1 MIKKILGV
9 SIFVVLGIVLLVN
22 ILDRNQDSK
31 ETQGPNLV
39 DVSGD
44 STVEGVTIVPP
55 GSAGINKGDIPPDFE
70 LPLLN
75 GDVVKLS
82 DLKGEKVFI
91 NFWATWCPPCKEEM
105 PEMQK
110 FYEDYGDEI
119 NIIAINITGS
129 ERNKE
134 AVQEFI
140 DKYGYTFP
148 VALDK
153 KSKVTDEY
161 MAITIP
167 TSYFIGTDG
176 VIQVDRKVGPM
187 TYDFMVEMMNK
198 LQ

>member
-1 MIKKILGV
+1 MIKKIFGIAVL
-9 SIFVVLGIVLLVN
+9 VVLGIVLVIN
-22 ILDRNQDSK
+22 ILDKNQASK

-44 STVEGVTIVPP
+44 TSVEGVTIVPP
-55 GSAGINKGDIPPDFE
+55 DSTGISKGDNPPDFE

-75 GDVVKLS
+75 GETVKLS
-82 DLKGEKVFI
+82 DLKGEKVLI

-110 FYEDYGDEI
+110 FHEEYGDEI

-134 AVQEFI
+134 AVQNFI
-140 DKYGYTFP
+140 DKYNYTFP
-148 VALDK
+148 VALDMDNK
-153 KSKVTDEY
+153 ITDEY
-161 MAITIP
+161 MAVTIP

-176 VIQVDRKVGPM
+176 VIQVDQKRGPM
-187 TYDFMVEMMNK
+187 TYDFMVEMMNS